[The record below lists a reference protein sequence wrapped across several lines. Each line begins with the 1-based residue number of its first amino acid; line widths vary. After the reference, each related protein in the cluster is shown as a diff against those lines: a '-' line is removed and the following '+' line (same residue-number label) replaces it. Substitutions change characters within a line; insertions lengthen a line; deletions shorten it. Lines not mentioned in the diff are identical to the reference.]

1 MKGSHPFLRNR
12 LGAAPDAIVVYR
24 LSDTVNALPCRFC
37 AVENSAQPA
46 NDGISQYRKLLG
58 EIRQNA
64 AAVVVSDQ
72 LEISIIADSAL
83 QAKFTSSPD
92 ELPPYPADRLG
103 AARGRS
109 DEHQRP
115 HGAAVG

>member
-1 MKGSHPFLRNR
+1 MKGSHPFLGNR

-83 QAKFTSSPD
+83 QARATTPTPSTIASPCGSPRRRSW
-92 ELPPYPADRLG
+92 LPLLRTRANP
-103 AARGRS
+103 
-109 DEHQRP
+109 
-115 HGAAVG
+115 

>member
-1 MKGSHPFLRNR
+1 M
-12 LGAAPDAIVVYR
+12 
-24 LSDTVNALPCRFC
+24 
-37 AVENSAQPA
+37 SAHWPGCPRPA
-46 NDGISQYRKLLG
+46 KRRSPEYGISEYRKLLG

-92 ELPPYPADRLG
+92 ELPRTLLIAFNIAEGIFDTQRVSTRISMRLMTHSRPTVHRRCSNNCPSIG
-103 AARGRS
+103 APPR
-109 DEHQRP
+109 Q
-115 HGAAVG
+115 